1 MSKSEKNI
9 DKLSLPEKLKLL
21 TSTPDAVID
30 LLAKQ
35 TGKPA
40 STVEYTPEEIQVAVH
55 ELSHTLTPEQYEAHL
70 NEQEKNLIDGAEEIS
85 TTIDSIKNPESKKT
99 LEVAELVVDDDKT
112 HETEKRDAEIRGTDD
127 DGR

>member
-1 MSKSEKNI
+1 MSKIEKNI

-21 TSTPDAVID
+21 TSSPDAVID

-40 STVEYTPEEIQVAVH
+40 STVEYTPEEIQAAVH

-85 TTIDSIKNPESKKT
+85 TTINAIKNPEAKKP
-99 LEVAELVVDDDKT
+99 LEVNDIIVDDGNPHSAPSRQD
-112 HETEKRDAEIRGTDD
+112 DRG
-127 DGR
+127 R